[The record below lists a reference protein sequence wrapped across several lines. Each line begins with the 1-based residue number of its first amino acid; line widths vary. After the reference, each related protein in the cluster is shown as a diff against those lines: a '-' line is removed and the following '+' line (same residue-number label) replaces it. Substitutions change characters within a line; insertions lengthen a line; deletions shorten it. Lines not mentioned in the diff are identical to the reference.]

1 MPGPRRPAG
10 GFTLIELLVGVA
22 IIGIVSAVAIVGYT
36 RFIQQARE
44 ATVIQ
49 YLREIHKG
57 ELAWQ
62 LETDDPGFTG
72 DFDELEETGLVPRAD
87 NSVRLRVRTARRTG
101 RETETSSR
109 DYQTYRLSL
118 SAVSTPSTNTYTYT
132 VTARPVDGRRSV
144 RWFYLDQTG
153 IIRAGLGRAN
163 ANSPPL

>member
-1 MPGPRRPAG
+1 MSRSRRGSG

-22 IIGIVSAVAIVGYT
+22 IVAIVSTLAVVGYT
-36 RFIQQARE
+36 RFLQQARE

-62 LETDDPGFTG
+62 LETDAPGFTG

-87 NSVRLRVRTARRTG
+87 NSVRARTRRARLSG

-118 SAVSTPSTNTYTYT
+118 SAVSTASTNTYTYT
-132 VTARPVDGRRSV
+132 VTARPRDGRRSV

-153 IIRAGLGRAN
+153 IIRAGVGRAG
-163 ANSPPL
+163 AGSPPL